1 MRMFEP
7 LSRAFAQ
14 DPYSVYEELR
24 QSPEPVYFAPMDCHL
39 LARYDDVEGAARNP
53 VMVRSPEAFMSANDI
68 RQQQQRA
75 NLHDM
80 PNHERFVQFSMLERD
95 GEVHR
100 RLRRVVLREFSG
112 IFVEQHRAMV
122 QACVDSLLDRL
133 LQSNIIDFV
142 EDLAARV
149 SGQVI
154 GKILGIPD
162 EDCPQLR
169 IWSEEIVQY
178 FDADRTR
185 ENKNRAE
192 KATTAFYEYLLR
204 QIELKR
210 SQPRHD
216 LLTTLIKAERSG
228 ELNETELVSTSLLI
242 LAAGH
247 GSTIDV
253 LGTGMFALLKNP
265 AQLERLRSEPDL
277 VQTAV
282 QEMFRYDAPLPFF
295 HRYAGEDVEVMG
307 KPFSRGTKFG
317 LLYGS
322 ANRDPH
328 AFDHPDEFRID
339 RIPNRHVAFG
349 RGAHLCLGNNLAR
362 LNLQV
367 VFNTL
372 LRRVADFKLLDPEP
386 EFRPG
391 LSSRGLIAL
400 PLRIRPV

>member
-39 LARYDDVEGAARNP
+39 LARYDDVEGTARNP
-53 VMVRSPEAFMSANDI
+53 VMVRSPEAFMSASDI

-149 SGQVI
+149 PGQVI
-154 GKILGIPD
+154 GKILGIPE

-192 KATTAFYEYLLR
+192 KATTAFYEYLLQ

-216 LLTTLIKAERSG
+216 LLTTLVEAERSG

-265 AQLERLRSEPDL
+265 AQLERLKSEPDL

-295 HRYAGEDVEVMG
+295 HRYVGEDVEVMG

-372 LRRVADFKLLDPEP
+372 LRRVADFELLDQEP

-400 PLRIRPV
+400 PLRIRPA